1 MFTRKKNSNIVN
13 MLTVVFILTVCTAVG
28 LAFELVELSEI
39 NIIVIYILG
48 VIAVASWTEGQLH
61 CLLYSIL
68 AVVAFNFFFVAPRFS
83 FLFEPKYITTFIV
96 MFLVALLISTITTKL
111 KEETKERRMIEE
123 RARHEEL
130 RSNLLRSISHD
141 LRTPLTGIS
150 GSASLLL
157 DKGEFLADN
166 KKRELYQ
173 SIHDDA
179 EWLNNLVENLLAIT
193 RVGDVEDGDINLNLQ
208 VELVA
213 DIVEE
218 AVKHCDRNIAMH
230 KLVIEHEEE
239 FLLAKM
245 DARLV
250 TQVIINLVNNAVK
263 YTEEG
268 SEIKIRTRKCDGYA
282 AICVSDNG
290 PGIKDADQ
298 ESLFERFY
306 VANPGEG
313 DNRRGLGLG
322 LALCKSV
329 AEAHGGIIKVMDN
342 KPRGAAFEFTLPLV
356 EVEHE

>member
-1 MFTRKKNSNIVN
+1 MVADNNNRLVI
-13 MLTVVFILTVCTAVG
+13 MLKIGCILAISTGVG
-28 LAFELVELSEI
+28 LAFELVGLSEI
-39 NIIVIYILG
+39 NIIVIYIVG
-48 VIAVASWTEGQLH
+48 VIAIASWTEGKVHSLI
-61 CLLYSIL
+61 YSIL
-68 AVVAFNFFFVAPRFS
+68 AVVAFNFFFVVPRFS
-83 FLFEPKYITTFIV
+83 FLFEPNYITTFLV

-111 KEETKERRMIEE
+111 KEETAERRMIEE

-157 DKGEFLADN
+157 DKGDYLTEE
-166 KKRELYQ
+166 KKIALYH

-193 RVGDVEDGDINLNLQ
+193 RVGDIEGGEINLNLQ

-213 DIVEE
+213 DIVDE
-218 AVKHCDRNIAMH
+218 AIRHCDKRLADH
-230 KLVIEHEEE
+230 KLVIEHEDE

-268 SEIKIRTRKCDGYA
+268 SVIRVHTSKRDNEA
-282 AICVSDNG
+282 VLCVSDNG
-290 PGIKDADQ
+290 PGIRDADQ
-298 ESLFERFY
+298 EKLFERFY

-329 AEAHGGIIKVMDN
+329 AEAHGGTITVMDN
-342 KPRGAAFEFTLPLV
+342 KPRGAAFEVTLPLV